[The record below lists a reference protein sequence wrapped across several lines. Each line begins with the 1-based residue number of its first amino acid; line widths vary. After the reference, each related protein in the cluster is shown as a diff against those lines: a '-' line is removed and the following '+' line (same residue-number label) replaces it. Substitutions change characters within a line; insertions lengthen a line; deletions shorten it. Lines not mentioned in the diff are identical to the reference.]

1 LTLKGSFGVPPSPS
15 GRISVPFDLVAQTI
29 SRGRKAGTSGSMA
42 LKGKLALDNFQFAG
56 LDAAAAV
63 RTPALASLDPIL
75 GRSLPAL
82 TDVRFDGRVVIPAK
96 AGPVRFVGARLQ
108 TQEGD
113 VSGDGTIERGADLA
127 LTAKLHADRIDLD
140 KVLGLAGIGSAAVS
154 EHPAGS
160 VIPDMSLPWAALRGP
175 TLDISGSVG
184 ALTYQG
190 EAFQNLDFALH
201 LKGGRISLGELNV
214 PLPGGPLAISV
225 TADASTDPG
234 AATFAMQ
241 APTLPLALIARTAGL
256 SDPVQGLARIEVQLR
271 GAGRSAHELAA
282 SLEGPFSVTVLG
294 GTLSNAAFLKLV
306 SGSLDALG
314 IAVPAQGETT
324 LHCLGLGRVLN

>member
-1 LTLKGSFGVPPSPS
+1 
-15 GRISVPFDLVAQTI
+15 
-29 SRGRKAGTSGSMA
+29 
-42 LKGKLALDNFQFAG
+42 
-56 LDAAAAV
+56 
-63 RTPALASLDPIL
+63 
-75 GRSLPAL
+75 
-82 TDVRFDGRVVIPAK
+82 
-96 AGPVRFVGARLQ
+96 
-108 TQEGD
+108 
-113 VSGDGTIERGADLA
+113 
-127 LTAKLHADRIDLD
+127 
-140 KVLGLAGIGSAAVS
+140 
-154 EHPAGS
+154 
-160 VIPDMSLPWAALRGP
+160 MSLPWAALRGP

-324 LHCLGLGRVLN
+324 LHCLGLVGVVSKGVAKLRTIALDTTYLKLSGVGEVDLGKETVAFKLTPLAQISGSPVSVPVLVEGPFQAIKGWLDASGLDQFGLLIDSLFGGDDPDTCAGAGLVPHHPAKP